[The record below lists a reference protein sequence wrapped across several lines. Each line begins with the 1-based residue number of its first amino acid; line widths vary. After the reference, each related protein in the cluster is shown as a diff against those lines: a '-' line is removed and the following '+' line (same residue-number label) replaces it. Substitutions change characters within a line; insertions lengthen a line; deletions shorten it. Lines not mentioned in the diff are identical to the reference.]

1 MYVSRVPVCSM
12 YACLILKLGGCAFFY
27 IGLEQCIF
35 WPHKVIQKIYQSQRV
50 TTSCCRLESYSKP
63 VFGLFQFHIR
73 RRLLSFVGGRHVRY
87 VGLDFC
93 FDVRLALIFCAPDLI
108 LVGPTT
114 TSRNPSNLQSWHD
127 MSSSLSPRVW
137 KNFQQIPCRKSNG
150 VTLLVSTTPCILGSY
165 IKLDYHKSAQARFPL
180 LTQN

>member
-1 MYVSRVPVCSM
+1 MCSM
-12 YACLILKLGGCAFFY
+12 YVCLPHFEIGWLYFFFTLVLNNAFFDL
-27 IGLEQCIF
+27 IKLSKRSIKAKEWRRVAAGS
-35 WPHKVIQKIYQSQRV
+35 KVTPSPFSDFFNF
-50 TTSCCRLESYSKP
+50 TLSK
-63 VFGLFQFHIR
+63 